1 MNNKFHTL
9 YIYMHTITEL
19 IQKINTAVEDIQY
32 NTEPKKLY
40 DPIRYI
46 LSIGGKRIRPLLMLM
61 GYNLYRDDVDAI
73 INNALAL
80 ETYHNFTLLHD
91 DLMDKSDMRR
101 GNPTVHKKWNDNTAI
116 LSGDTMLIMAYE
128 LFNKGMK
135 NDAAWT
141 AFIEATLGVCE
152 GQQYDIDFETRNDVT
167 EAEYME
173 MIRMKTS
180 LLLGYALKIGA
191 MLGGGDQ
198 EDVENLYKFGE
209 KMGLAYQLQDDLL
222 LGYALKIGAMLG
234 GGDQEDVENLYKFGE
249 KMGLAYQLQDDL
261 LDVYGDPTKFQKKLG
276 GDIVDNKKTFMLIN
290 AYQRANQE
298 QKAELDRW
306 MNTQEFD
313 SAEKIEAVTH
323 IYNILGIDKL
333 AQQKIEELFALSLQ
347 SLDKVKVDEAK
358 KAELRAFA
366 NRLLGRKY

>member
-1 MNNKFHTL
+1 
-9 YIYMHTITEL
+9 MHTITEL

-173 MIRMKTS
+173 MIRLKTS
-180 LLLGYALKIGA
+180 
-191 MLGGGDQ
+191 
-198 EDVENLYKFGE
+198 
-209 KMGLAYQLQDDLL
+209 LL

>member
-1 MNNKFHTL
+1 M
-9 YIYMHTITEL
+9 YAITEL
-19 IQKINTAVEDIQY
+19 TQKINTAVENIQY
-32 NTEPKKLY
+32 NTEPKNLY

-61 GYNLYRDDVDAI
+61 GYNLYKDDVDTI
-73 INNALAL
+73 LNNALAL

-91 DLMDKSDMRR
+91 DLMDKSDLRR
-101 GNPTVHKKWNDNTAI
+101 GNPTVHKKWNENTAI
-116 LSGDTMLIMAYE
+116 LSGDTMLIIAYQ
-128 LFNKGMK
+128 LFNKGIQ
-135 NDAAWT
+135 NEEAWT

-152 GQQYDIDFETRNDVT
+152 GQQYDIDFETRNNVT

-191 MLGGGDQ
+191 LLGGADT
-198 EDVENLYKFGE
+198 EDVENLY
-209 KMGLAYQLQDDLL
+209 A
-222 LGYALKIGAMLG
+222 
-234 GGDQEDVENLYKFGE
+234 FGE

-276 GDIVDNKKTFMLIN
+276 GDIVENKKTFMLIN
-290 AYQRANQE
+290 AYLRADHA

-306 MNTQEFD
+306 VNAKDFNAE
-313 SAEKIEAVTH
+313 EKIAAVTH

-333 AQQKIEELFALSLQ
+333 AQQKIEDLFAESLK
-347 SLDKVKVDEAK
+347 SLDQVKVAEEK
-358 KAELRAFA
+358 KTELRLFA
-366 NRLLGRKY
+366 NKLMGRKY

>member
-1 MNNKFHTL
+1 
-9 YIYMHTITEL
+9 MHTITEL

-61 GYNLYRDDVDAI
+61 GYNLYRDDVDPI

-222 LGYALKIGAMLG
+222 
-234 GGDQEDVENLYKFGE
+234 
-249 KMGLAYQLQDDL
+249 
-261 LDVYGDPTKFQKKLG
+261 DVYGDPKVFGKAIG
-276 GDIVDNKKTFMLIN
+276 GDITSNKKTYMLIN
-290 AYQRANQE
+290 AMLRADEKQA
-298 QKAELDRW
+298 AELKKW
-306 MNTQEFD
+306 IAAEHFD
-313 SAEKIEAVTH
+313 KAEKINAVTE
-323 IYNILGIDKL
+323 IYNNIGIRELCEK
-333 AQQKIEELFALSLQ
+333 KINDYFEQARLSLQ
-347 SLDKVKVDEAK
+347 KVNLPDEK
-358 KAELRAFA
+358 KTQLQHFTDLMMKRE
-366 NRLLGRKY
+366 K

>member
-222 LGYALKIGAMLG
+222 
-234 GGDQEDVENLYKFGE
+234 
-249 KMGLAYQLQDDL
+249 
-261 LDVYGDPTKFQKKLG
+261 DVYGDPTKFQKKLG

-366 NRLLGRKY
+366 NRLLGRTY

>member
-61 GYNLYRDDVDAI
+61 GYNLYRDDVDPI

-180 LLLGYALKIGA
+180 LLLAYAL
-191 MLGGGDQ
+191 Q
-198 EDVENLYKFGE
+198 
-209 KMGLAYQLQDDLL
+209 
-222 LGYALKIGAMLG
+222 IGAMLG

>member
-61 GYNLYRDDVDAI
+61 GYNLYRDDVDPI

-222 LGYALKIGAMLG
+222 
-234 GGDQEDVENLYKFGE
+234 
-249 KMGLAYQLQDDL
+249 
-261 LDVYGDPTKFQKKLG
+261 DVYGDPTKFQKKLG

-323 IYNILGIDKL
+323 IYNILGIEKL

>member
-61 GYNLYRDDVDAI
+61 GYNLYRDDVDSI

-180 LLLGYALKIGA
+180 
-191 MLGGGDQ
+191 
-198 EDVENLYKFGE
+198 
-209 KMGLAYQLQDDLL
+209 LL

>member
-1 MNNKFHTL
+1 
-9 YIYMHTITEL
+9 MHTITEL

-222 LGYALKIGAMLG
+222 
-234 GGDQEDVENLYKFGE
+234 
-249 KMGLAYQLQDDL
+249 
-261 LDVYGDPTKFQKKLG
+261 DVYGDPTKFQKKLG

-290 AYQRANQE
+290 AYQHANQE

-306 MNTQEFD
+306 VNTQEFD

>member
-1 MNNKFHTL
+1 
-9 YIYMHTITEL
+9 MHTITEL

-222 LGYALKIGAMLG
+222 
-234 GGDQEDVENLYKFGE
+234 
-249 KMGLAYQLQDDL
+249 
-261 LDVYGDPTKFQKKLG
+261 DVYGDPTKFQKKLG

-306 MNTQEFD
+306 VNTQEFD

>member
-1 MNNKFHTL
+1 
-9 YIYMHTITEL
+9 MHTITEL

-222 LGYALKIGAMLG
+222 
-234 GGDQEDVENLYKFGE
+234 
-249 KMGLAYQLQDDL
+249 
-261 LDVYGDPTKFQKKLG
+261 DVYGDPTKFQKKLG

-366 NRLLGRKY
+366 NRLLGRTY

>member
-61 GYNLYRDDVDAI
+61 GYNLYRDDVDPI

-222 LGYALKIGAMLG
+222 
-234 GGDQEDVENLYKFGE
+234 
-249 KMGLAYQLQDDL
+249 
-261 LDVYGDPTKFQKKLG
+261 DVYGDPTKFQKKLG

-290 AYQRANQE
+290 AYQRANQK

>member
-9 YIYMHTITEL
+9 YIHMHTITEL
-19 IQKINTAVEDIQY
+19 IQKINTAIEDIQY

-222 LGYALKIGAMLG
+222 
-234 GGDQEDVENLYKFGE
+234 
-249 KMGLAYQLQDDL
+249 
-261 LDVYGDPTKFQKKLG
+261 DVYGDPTKFQKKLG

-298 QKAELDRW
+298 QKEELDRW

-313 SAEKIEAVTH
+313 SAEKVEAVTH

>member
-9 YIYMHTITEL
+9 YIHMHTITEL
-19 IQKINTAVEDIQY
+19 IQKINTAIEDIQY

-173 MIRMKTS
+173 MIRLKTS
-180 LLLGYALKIGA
+180 
-191 MLGGGDQ
+191 
-198 EDVENLYKFGE
+198 
-209 KMGLAYQLQDDLL
+209 LL